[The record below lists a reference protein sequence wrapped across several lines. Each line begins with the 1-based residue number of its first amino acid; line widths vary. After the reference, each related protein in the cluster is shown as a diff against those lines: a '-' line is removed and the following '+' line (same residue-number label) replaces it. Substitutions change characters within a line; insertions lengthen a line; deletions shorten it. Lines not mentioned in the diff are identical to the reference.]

1 MIERHV
7 HKGAGTE
14 TFKLEDPMFTRL
26 LAVGVVAG
34 GIYALSGISGP
45 VGAAPTGLAGVG
57 DNPSGVTDV
66 RREGGGLGR
75 GGMRGGGRAFGGRGF
90 GGRGISVGRGF
101 GGRRFSGRS
110 FYGGGRGFYGGRR
123 FAGHGFYGRRHG
135 FRRHR
140 GRNLF
145 LYGALPFIGYQAYT
159 GGYGYSCGWLW
170 RRYRI
175 TGSRYWYRRWVDC
188 RYGY

>member
-1 MIERHV
+1 MERHV
-7 HKGAGTE
+7 DKTLGRR
-14 TFKLEDPMFTRL
+14 KLEDPMFTRL

-34 GIYALSGISGP
+34 SFYAFSGVGEP
-45 VGAAPTGLAGVG
+45 VRAAPTGLSATG
-57 DNPSGVTDV
+57 DVPSAITDV
-66 RREGGGLGR
+66 RR
-75 GGMRGGGRAFGGRGF
+75 RGGGFRGRGF
-90 GGRGISVGRGF
+90 GRHRGFVGRGGFSRHRGF
-101 GGRRFSGRS
+101 GGRRF
-110 FYGGGRGFYGGRR
+110 YGGHRFAGRRFYGGRR
-123 FAGHGFYGRRHG
+123 FHRGRHYGW
-135 FRRHR
+135 RRHR

-175 TGSRYWYRRWVDC
+175 TGSRYWYRRWASC

>member
-1 MIERHV
+1 M
-7 HKGAGTE
+7 
-14 TFKLEDPMFTRL
+14 LTRL

-57 DNPSGVTDV
+57 DTPSAVTDV
-66 RREGGGLGR
+66 RRRGGGIGR
-75 GGMRGGGRAFGGRGF
+75 GGFGRGGRGFSGRQFGGGRAFH
-90 GGRGISVGRGF
+90 
-101 GGRRFSGRS
+101 
-110 FYGGGRGFYGGRR
+110 GGRGFYGGRR
-123 FAGHGFYGRRHG
+123 FGGSRRFYGGRHYG

-175 TGSRYWYRRWVDC
+175 TGSRYWYRRWASC